1 MRKICFVINN
11 RANYARIKSAI
22 RECTL
27 RNDIKVQIVVGA
39 SGLIDR
45 FGDVVEIIKKDGFEV
60 NEKLH
65 TVVEGN
71 EPISMVKTTAMSLLS
86 LSEVFYRTNPDIVV
100 TVADRFE
107 TIATAIAASYMNIP
121 LAHTQGG
128 EITGSIDDN
137 VRHSITKLAHIH
149 FPATEKAKEV
159 LIGKLGENPECVFH
173 VGCPS
178 IDIAHET
185 KGETTKSIMTRY
197 SGVGAD
203 LDFEK
208 PYILVS
214 QHSDTLE
221 YIKAKEQISAT
232 LESINSLQY
241 QCIWLWPNMDS
252 GSDFIS
258 KKLREFRENNQNSK
272 IRFYKNFEPQ
282 DYINILRNST
292 CIVGNSSSGIREASY
307 LGTPSVNVGERQRGR
322 VKLSNV
328 IDVAYNS
335 KEITEAIKVQILKKS
350 YAQDLTYGDGTSGR
364 QIAEILA
371 TCKLSVKKNPISN

>member
-1 MRKICFVINN
+1 MRKICFVIHS
-11 RANYARIKSAI
+11 RANYARIKTAI
-22 RECTL
+22 RECSL
-27 RNDIKVQIVVGA
+27 RSDIEVQIVVGA
-39 SGLIDR
+39 SALIDR
-45 FGDVVEIIKKDGFEV
+45 FGDVVEVIGKDGFKV
-60 NEKLH
+60 SEKLH

-71 EPISMVKTTAMSLLS
+71 EPVSMVKTTAMSLLS

-137 VRHSITKLAHIH
+137 VRHAITKLAHIH
-149 FPATEKAKEV
+149 FPATKKAKEV
-159 LIGKLGENPECVFH
+159 LINNLGENQECVFQ

-178 IDIAHET
+178 IDIARET
-185 KGETTKSIMTRY
+185 QSETTKSIMTRY

-208 PYILVS
+208 PYVLVS

-232 LESINSLQY
+232 LDSINSLEY

-258 KKLREFRENNQNSK
+258 KKLREFRERNQNGK

-282 DYINILRNST
+282 DYINILRNSM

-307 LGTPSVNVGERQRGR
+307 LGTPSVNVGDRQRGR

-335 KEITEAIKVQILKKS
+335 TDITDAIKSQILKRS
-350 YAQDLTYGDGTSGR
+350 YSQDLTYGDGTSGK

-371 TCKLSVKKNPISN
+371 TCKLGVKKKAISN

>member
-71 EPISMVKTTAMSLLS
+71 EPVSMVKTTAMSLLA

-159 LIGKLGENPECVFH
+159 LIGKLGENPECVFQ

-178 IDIAHET
+178 IDIACET
-185 KGETTKSIMTRY
+185 KAENIKSLMARY
-197 SGVGAD
+197 SGVGAN

>member
-1 MRKICFVINN
+1 MRKICFVIHS
-11 RANYARIKSAI
+11 RANYARIKTAI
-22 RECTL
+22 RECSL
-27 RNDIKVQIVVGA
+27 RSDIEVQIVVGA
-39 SGLIDR
+39 SALIDR
-45 FGDVVEIIKKDGFEV
+45 FGDVVEVIGKDGFKV
-60 NEKLH
+60 SEKLH

-71 EPISMVKTTAMSLLS
+71 EPVSMVKTTAMTLLS

-137 VRHSITKLAHIH
+137 VRHAITKLAHIH
-149 FPATEKAKEV
+149 FPATKKAKEV
-159 LIGKLGENPECVFH
+159 LINNLGENLECVFQ

-178 IDIAHET
+178 IDIARET
-185 KGETTKSIMTRY
+185 QNETTKSIMIRY

-208 PYILVS
+208 PYVLVS

-232 LESINSLQY
+232 LDSINSLEY

-258 KKLREFRENNQNSK
+258 KKLREFRERNQNSK

-282 DYINILRNST
+282 DYINILRNSI

-307 LGTPSVNVGERQRGR
+307 LGTPSVNVGDRQRGR
-322 VKLSNV
+322 VRLSNV

-335 KEITEAIKVQILKKS
+335 TDITDAIKSQILKKS
-350 YAQDLTYGDGTSGR
+350 YPQNLTYGDGTSGK

-371 TCKLSVKKNPISN
+371 TCELGVKKKAISN

>member
-1 MRKICFVINN
+1 MRKICFVIHS
-11 RANYARIKSAI
+11 RANYARIKTAI
-22 RECTL
+22 RECSL
-27 RNDIKVQIVVGA
+27 RSDIEVQIVVGA
-39 SGLIDR
+39 SALIDR
-45 FGDVVEIIKKDGFEV
+45 YGDVVEVIGKDGFKV
-60 NEKLH
+60 SEKLH

-71 EPISMVKTTAMSLLS
+71 EPVSMVKTTAMSLLS

-137 VRHSITKLAHIH
+137 VRHAITKLAHIH
-149 FPATEKAKEV
+149 FPATKKAKEV
-159 LIGKLGENPECVFH
+159 LINNLGENQECVFQ

-178 IDIAHET
+178 IDIARET
-185 KGETTKSIMTRY
+185 QSETTKSIMTRY

-208 PYILVS
+208 PYVLVS

-232 LESINSLQY
+232 LDSINSLEY

-258 KKLREFRENNQNSK
+258 KKLREFRERNQNGK

-282 DYINILRNST
+282 DYINILRNSM

-307 LGTPSVNVGERQRGR
+307 LGTPSVNVGDRQRGR

-335 KEITEAIKVQILKKS
+335 TDITDAIKSQILKRS
-350 YAQDLTYGDGTSGR
+350 YSQDLTYGDGTSGK

-371 TCKLSVKKNPISN
+371 TCKLGVKKKAISN

>member
-159 LIGKLGENPECVFH
+159 LIGKLGENPACVFQ

-178 IDIAHET
+178 IDIACET
-185 KGETTKSIMTRY
+185 RAENTKSLMTRY
-197 SGVGAD
+197 SGVGAN

-328 IDVAYNS
+328 IDVAYDS

>member
-1 MRKICFVINN
+1 MRKICFVIHS
-11 RANYARIKSAI
+11 RANYARIKTAI
-22 RECTL
+22 RECSL
-27 RNDIKVQIVVGA
+27 RSDIEVQIVVGA
-39 SGLIDR
+39 SALIDR
-45 FGDVVEIIKKDGFEV
+45 FGDVVGVIGKDGFKV
-60 NEKLH
+60 SEKLH

-71 EPISMVKTTAMSLLS
+71 EPVSMVKTTAMSLLS

-137 VRHSITKLAHIH
+137 VRHAITKLAHIH
-149 FPATEKAKEV
+149 FPATKKAKEV
-159 LIGKLGENPECVFH
+159 LINNLGENQECVFQ

-178 IDIAHET
+178 IDIARET
-185 KGETTKSIMTRY
+185 QSETTKSIMTRY

-208 PYILVS
+208 PYVLVS

-221 YIKAKEQISAT
+221 YINAKEQISAT
-232 LESINSLQY
+232 LDSINSLEY

-258 KKLREFRENNQNSK
+258 KKLREFRERNQNGK

-282 DYINILRNST
+282 DYINVLRNSM

-307 LGTPSVNVGERQRGR
+307 LGTPSVNVGDRQRGR

-335 KEITEAIKVQILKKS
+335 TDITDAIKSQILKRS
-350 YAQDLTYGDGTSGR
+350 YSQDLTYGDGTSGK

-371 TCKLSVKKNPISN
+371 TCKLGVKKKAISN

>member
-1 MRKICFVINN
+1 MRKICFVIHS
-11 RANYARIKSAI
+11 RANYARIKTAI
-22 RECTL
+22 RECSL
-27 RNDIKVQIVVGA
+27 RSDIEVQIVVGA
-39 SGLIDR
+39 SALIDR
-45 FGDVVEIIKKDGFEV
+45 FGDVVGVIGKDGFKV
-60 NEKLH
+60 SEKLH

-71 EPISMVKTTAMSLLS
+71 EPVSMVKTTAMSLLS

-137 VRHSITKLAHIH
+137 VRHAITKLAHIH
-149 FPATEKAKEV
+149 FPATKKAKEV
-159 LIGKLGENPECVFH
+159 LINNLGENQECVFQ

-178 IDIAHET
+178 IDIARET
-185 KGETTKSIMTRY
+185 QSETTKSIMTRY

-208 PYILVS
+208 PYVLVS

-232 LESINSLQY
+232 LDSINSLEY

-258 KKLREFRENNQNSK
+258 KKLREFRERNQNGK

-282 DYINILRNST
+282 DYINILRNSM

-307 LGTPSVNVGERQRGR
+307 LGTPYVNDGDRQRGR

-335 KEITEAIKVQILKKS
+335 TDITDAIKSQILKRS
-350 YAQDLTYGDGTSGR
+350 YSQDLTYGDGTSGK

-371 TCKLSVKKNPISN
+371 TCKLGVKKKAISN

>member
-11 RANYARIKSAI
+11 RANYARVKTAI
-22 RECTL
+22 RECSL
-27 RNDIKVQIVVGA
+27 RSDIEVQIVVGA
-39 SGLIDR
+39 SALIDR
-45 FGDVVEIIKKDGFEV
+45 FGDVIEIIRKDGFNV

-137 VRHSITKLAHIH
+137 VRHAITKLAHIH
-149 FPATEKAKEV
+149 FPATKKAEEV
-159 LIGKLGENPECVFH
+159 LINNLGENPECVFH

-197 SGVGAD
+197 SGVGAN
-203 LDFEK
+203 LEFEK

-221 YIKAKEQISAT
+221 YDKAKEQISAT
-232 LESINSLQY
+232 LESINSLEY

-258 KKLREFRENNQNSK
+258 KKLREFRERNRNSK
-272 IRFYKNFEPQ
+272 IRFYKNFEPH
-282 DYINILRNST
+282 DYINILRNSI

-307 LGTPSVNVGERQRGR
+307 LGTPSVNVGDRQRGR

-335 KEITEAIKVQILKKS
+335 TDITDAIKSQILKKS
-350 YAQDLTYGDGTSGR
+350 YSPDLTYGDGTSGK

-371 TCKLSVKKNPISN
+371 TCKLGVKKKAISN

>member
-1 MRKICFVINN
+1 MRKICFVIHS
-11 RANYARIKSAI
+11 RANYARIKTAI
-22 RECTL
+22 RECSL
-27 RNDIKVQIVVGA
+27 RSDIEVQIVVA
-39 SGLIDR
+39 SSALIDR
-45 FGDVVEIIKKDGFEV
+45 FGDVVGVIGKDGFKV
-60 NEKLH
+60 SEKLH

-71 EPISMVKTTAMSLLS
+71 EPVSMVKTTAMSLLS

-137 VRHSITKLAHIH
+137 VRHAITKLAHIH
-149 FPATEKAKEV
+149 FPATKKAKEV
-159 LIGKLGENPECVFH
+159 LINNLGENQECIFQ

-178 IDIAHET
+178 IDIARET
-185 KGETTKSIMTRY
+185 QSETTKSIMTRY

-208 PYILVS
+208 PYVLVS

-232 LESINSLQY
+232 LDSINSLEY

-258 KKLREFRENNQNSK
+258 KKLREFRERNQNGK

-282 DYINILRNST
+282 DYINILRNSM

-307 LGTPSVNVGERQRGR
+307 LGTPSVNVGDRQRGR

-335 KEITEAIKVQILKKS
+335 TDITNAIKSQILKKS
-350 YAQDLTYGDGTSGR
+350 YSQDLTYGDGTSGK

-371 TCKLSVKKNPISN
+371 TCKLGVKKKAISN

>member
-1 MRKICFVINN
+1 MRKICFVIHS
-11 RANYARIKSAI
+11 RANYARIKTAI
-22 RECTL
+22 RECSL
-27 RNDIKVQIVVGA
+27 RSDIEVQIVVGA
-39 SGLIDR
+39 SALIDR
-45 FGDVVEIIKKDGFEV
+45 FGDVVGVIGKDGFKV
-60 NEKLH
+60 SEKLH

-71 EPISMVKTTAMSLLS
+71 EPVSMVKTTAMSLLS

-137 VRHSITKLAHIH
+137 VRHAITKLAHIH
-149 FPATEKAKEV
+149 FPATKKAKEV
-159 LIGKLGENPECVFH
+159 LINNLGENQECVFQ

-178 IDIAHET
+178 IDIARET
-185 KGETTKSIMTRY
+185 QSETTKSIMTRY

-208 PYILVS
+208 PYVLVS

-232 LESINSLQY
+232 LDSINSLEY

-258 KKLREFRENNQNSK
+258 KKLREFRERNQNGK

-282 DYINILRNST
+282 DYINILRNSM

-307 LGTPSVNVGERQRGR
+307 LGTPSVNVGDRQRGR

-335 KEITEAIKVQILKKS
+335 TDITDAIKSQILKRS
-350 YAQDLTYGDGTSGR
+350 YSQDLTYGDGTSGK

-371 TCKLSVKKNPISN
+371 TCKLGVKKKAISN

>member
-11 RANYARIKSAI
+11 RANYARIKTAI
-22 RECTL
+22 RECSQ
-27 RNDIKVQIVVGA
+27 RSDIEVQIVVGA
-39 SGLIDR
+39 SALIDR
-45 FGDVVEIIKKDGFEV
+45 FGDVIEIIKKDGFIV
-60 NEKLH
+60 SEKLH

-71 EPISMVKTTAMSLLS
+71 EPVSMVKTTAMSLLS

-137 VRHSITKLAHIH
+137 VRHAITKLAHIH
-149 FPATEKAKEV
+149 FPATKKAEEV
-159 LIGKLGENPECVFH
+159 LINNLGENPERIFH

-178 IDIAHET
+178 IDIACET
-185 KGETTKSIMTRY
+185 KNETTKSIMTRY
-197 SGVGAD
+197 SGVGAN

-221 YIKAKEQISAT
+221 FTKAKEQISAT
-232 LESINSLQY
+232 LESINSLQH

-258 KKLREFRENNQNSK
+258 KKLREFRERNQSSL
-272 IRFYKNFEPQ
+272 IRFYKNFEPR

-307 LGTPSVNVGERQRGR
+307 LGIPSVNIGERQRGR
-322 VKLSNV
+322 IKLSNV

-335 KEITEAIKVQILKKS
+335 EEITNAIKFQILEKS
-350 YAQDLTYGDGTSGR
+350 YSQDLTYGDGTSGR

-371 TCKLSVKKNPISN
+371 TCKLSVKKRPISG

>member
-1 MRKICFVINN
+1 MRKICFVIHS
-11 RANYARIKSAI
+11 RANYARIKTAI
-22 RECTL
+22 RECSL
-27 RNDIKVQIVVGA
+27 RSDLEVQIVVGA
-39 SGLIDR
+39 SALIDR
-45 FGDVVEIIKKDGFEV
+45 FGDVVEVIGKDGFKV
-60 NEKLH
+60 SEKLH
-65 TVVEGN
+65 TVVEGT
-71 EPISMVKTTAMSLLS
+71 EPVSMVKTTAMSLLS

-137 VRHSITKLAHIH
+137 VRHAITKLAHIH
-149 FPATEKAKEV
+149 FPATKKAEEV
-159 LIGKLGENPECVFH
+159 LINNLGENSECIFH

-178 IDIAHET
+178 IDIARET
-185 KGETTKSIMTRY
+185 QNETTKSIMTRY
-197 SGVGAD
+197 SGVGAN

-221 YIKAKEQISAT
+221 YANAKEQISAT
-232 LESINSLQY
+232 LESINSLEY

-258 KKLREFRENNQNSK
+258 KKLREFRERNQNSK
-272 IRFYKNFEPQ
+272 IRFYKNFEPN
-282 DYINILRNST
+282 DYINILRNSI

-307 LGTPSVNVGERQRGR
+307 LGTPSVNVGDRQRGR

-335 KEITEAIKVQILKKS
+335 ADITDAIKSQILKKYYS
-350 YAQDLTYGDGTSGR
+350 QDLTYGDGTSGK

-371 TCKLSVKKNPISN
+371 NCELGVKKKAISN

>member
-1 MRKICFVINN
+1 MRKICFVIHS
-11 RANYARIKSAI
+11 RANYARIKTAI
-22 RECTL
+22 RECSL
-27 RNDIKVQIVVGA
+27 RSDIEVQIVVGA
-39 SGLIDR
+39 SALIDR
-45 FGDVVEIIKKDGFEV
+45 FGDVVGVIGKDGFKV
-60 NEKLH
+60 SEKLH

-71 EPISMVKTTAMSLLS
+71 EPVSMVKTTAMSLLS

-137 VRHSITKLAHIH
+137 VRHAITKLAHIH
-149 FPATEKAKEV
+149 FPATKKAKEV
-159 LIGKLGENPECVFH
+159 LINNLGENQECVFQ

-178 IDIAHET
+178 IDIARET
-185 KGETTKSIMTRY
+185 QSETTKSIMTKY

-208 PYILVS
+208 PYVLVS

-232 LESINSLQY
+232 LDSINSLEY

-258 KKLREFRENNQNSK
+258 KKLREFRERNQNGK

-282 DYINILRNST
+282 DYINILRNSM

-307 LGTPSVNVGERQRGR
+307 LGTPSVNVGDRQRGR

-335 KEITEAIKVQILKKS
+335 TDITDAIKSQILKRS
-350 YAQDLTYGDGTSGR
+350 YSQDLTYGDGTSGK

-371 TCKLSVKKNPISN
+371 TCKLGVKKKAISN

>member
-137 VRHSITKLAHIH
+137 VRHAITKLAHIH
-149 FPATEKAKEV
+149 FPATKKAEEV
-159 LIGKLGENPECVFH
+159 LINNLGENPECVFH

-221 YIKAKEQISAT
+221 YAKAKEQISAT

-241 QCIWLWPNMDS
+241 QCVWLWPNMDS

-335 KEITEAIKVQILKKS
+335 REITEAIKVQILAKS